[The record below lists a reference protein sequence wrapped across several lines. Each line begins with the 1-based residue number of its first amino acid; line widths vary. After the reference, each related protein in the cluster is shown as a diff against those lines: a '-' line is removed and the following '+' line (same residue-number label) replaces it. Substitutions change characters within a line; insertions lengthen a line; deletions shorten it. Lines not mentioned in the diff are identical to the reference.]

1 MLKVSKKNRATFKE
15 IEENLEEYP
24 SYVKEPKFPQVVE
37 VYLQQ
42 SDNWYLQIRMKRK
55 ENVDIKLTRKQAKEL
70 YEYGIIVGER
80 G

>member
-1 MLKVSKKNRATFKE
+1 M
-15 IEENLEEYP
+15 
-24 SYVKEPKFPQVVE
+24 
-37 VYLQQ
+37 YLQQ